1 MMKKLLLTTV
11 AFGMLAVPAMAADM
25 NPAPAPIYK
34 APVAVPVCIWCGWY
48 VGANVGG
55 TWGGDSVNV
64 VTTPVSS
71 LTGSPAVIAT
81 HGVPAAASAT
91 GNLGGNKGGFI
102 GGGQVGYNW
111 QSGFWVGGIEAD
123 IQGVAHSGS
132 LSGTG
137 LAFVGPGSGA
147 TGTPDNTTFT
157 GSKSLDYLGTLR
169 GRLGFTATPNFLVYA
184 TGGLAYGGVSTSA
197 AFTTVNSAY
206 PGVGLASTWGTGNS
220 ASSTRAGW
228 TVGGGLEWMFAPRWS
243 VKGEYLYYDLGSV
256 TYALGPSGSVV
267 LPGFGGAGSPWFTN
281 ASTASTKF
289 NGNIARIG
297 VNYKL

>member
-1 MMKKLLLTTV
+1 MKKFLLTTV
-11 AFGMLAVPAMAADM
+11 AVGVLAVPAMAADM
-25 NPAPAPIYK
+25 ATAPIYK
-34 APVAVPVCIWCGWY
+34 APVPVPVCIWCGWY

-55 TWGGDSVNV
+55 TWGGDPVNV
-64 VTTPVSS
+64 VTTPVTSFG
-71 LTGSPAVIAT
+71 GSPGIIAT
-81 HGVPAAASAT
+81 HGAPAAASAT
-91 GNLGGNKGGFI
+91 GSLGGNKAGFI

-123 IQGVAHSGS
+123 IQGVAQSGS

-157 GSKSLDYLGTLR
+157 GSKSLDYFGTLR
-169 GRLGFTATPNFLVYA
+169 GRLGFTATPAFLVYA

-206 PGVGLASTWGTGNS
+206 PGIGLASTWGAGGST
-220 ASSTRAGW
+220 SSTRAGW
-228 TVGGGLEWMFAPRWS
+228 TVGGGLEWMFAQRWS

-256 TYALGPSGSVV
+256 TYALGQSGSVV
-267 LPGFGGAGSPWFTN
+267 LPGFGGAGSQWFTN

-289 NGNIARIG
+289 NGSIARIG